1 MYERKRQGSPPS
13 LFLLLPLSS
22 PPGCTSPAAG
32 WPAVPMGGEVKV
44 KMLHHISLLEIWE
57 TWSQT
62 AHPAFFLLLVDVSV
76 RAANGRGNVFKVS
89 TSSQCVNGWPVALWS
104 QLEKPQMWMISCIWL
119 HYWTALLWASFPW
132 STPCSNS
139 QHSLFTV

>member
-22 PPGCTSPAAG
+22 PPGCTSSAAG
-32 WPAVPMGGEVKV
+32 WPAVPMGGEVEV

-57 TWSQT
+57 TWSET
-62 AHPAFFLLLVDVSV
+62 AHPAFFSAV
-76 RAANGRGNVFKVS
+76 GRCQCESSKRERERFKVS
-89 TSSQCVNGWPVALWS
+89 TSSQCVNGWPVALWG
-104 QLEKPQMWMISCIWL
+104 QLEKPQMCMISCNWL
-119 HYWTALLWASFPW
+119 HCWTALFPW

-139 QHSLFTV
+139 QHLVYVLCQTR